1 MSHPPDPDDTVAYG
15 RDPVRPDPAPSDP
28 VRPDPVRP
36 GPVQPDGV
44 SSGHA
49 RAAAKK
55 ERPVRKRAPLPVRI
69 VRRLVQLC
77 LFVVACWALTVAAI
91 HVYGRRNEAR
101 KVDAIVVL
109 GAAQYDGRPSPVLR
123 ARLDHAISLYKRG
136 LAPRLIMT
144 GGQAP
149 GDTVSEAEVGRR
161 YAARQGV
168 PRRDI
173 LIENTGM
180 TTVESM
186 SSVASM
192 MKTRQLKTAVMVSD
206 PFHMLRL
213 KLLARQFGIQG
224 YTSPTRTSPISRN
237 RGEERKHLIRESFSL
252 PFALFEAVT
261 GARTEREKL

>member
-1 MSHPPDPDDTVAYG
+1 VNHPPDPDDTVAYG
-15 RDPVRPDPAPSDP
+15 RDPVRPDPARPAP
-28 VRPDPVRP
+28 VE
-36 GPVQPDGV
+36 PDGV
-44 SSGHA
+44 SSGPA

-55 ERPVRKRAPLPVRI
+55 ERPVRSRAPLPVRI

-101 KVDAIVVL
+101 KVDVIVVL

-136 LAPRLIMT
+136 LAPRMIMT

-192 MKTRQLKTAVMVSD
+192 MKTRQLRTAVMVSD

-261 GARTEREKL
+261 GARTEREKQ